1 MDFPRCAL
9 WDHLTDYLTL
19 MPPAIVIR
27 DWQPTDD
34 VAALTDLLHQAY
46 GQLARAGFR
55 YLATYQDEATTRRR
69 LASGHPF
76 VAVLDGRIVGTVTL
90 LPPRLDDPCELY
102 RQPGVFSFG
111 QFGVR
116 PDLQRGGIGRLLVDH
131 VETAARALGATQ
143 LALDTAEGATHL
155 VQWYERLGFRFV
167 QHVQWD
173 VTNYRSVVMSK
184 PLL

>member
-1 MDFPRCAL
+1 
-9 WDHLTDYLTL
+9 
-19 MPPAIVIR
+19 MPPPIVIR
-27 DWQPTDD
+27 DWQSTDN

-55 YLATYQDEATTRRR
+55 YLATHQDEAMTRQR
-69 LASGHPF
+69 LQSGHPF
-76 VAVLDGRIVGTVTL
+76 VAILDERIVGTVTL
-90 LPPRLDDPCELY
+90 YPPQADSPCVLY

-116 PDLQRGGIGRLLVDH
+116 PDLQRGGIGRRLVAH
-131 VETAARALGATQ
+131 LEAKARELGSTC

-184 PLL
+184 SLL